1 MGMGMGVGMGTG
13 ADADAGIYIIRLLPS
28 PLLPSVSSSRV
39 SDSESESA
47 ALTERSLG
55 CSGTPVLWWLDTIN
69 SYTHRSQMVSGRM
82 RRWPHPFAGQN
93 GKVRLRMMP
102 SNHWAVGIGH
112 WAPEFKTHRR
122 GIVQATKD
130 DGQPHPKTKNQANK
144 KKKNTN
150 EPKTSQTPPPTPHL
164 LWYGCVASFWV
175 LGFQCFHCQVT
186 MQWEW
191 KRMGVGERGDGGVE
205 LELHSG

>member
-102 SNHWAVGIGH
+102 SNHWAVGIG
-112 WAPEFKTHRR
+112 PRSSRPIEGGLCK
-122 GIVQATKD
+122 
-130 DGQPHPKTKNQANK
+130 QPKMMASHIQKRKTKQTK
-144 KKKNTN
+144 KKKTN
-150 EPKTSQTPPPTPHL
+150 EPKTSQTPPPTHHL
-164 LWYGCVASFWV
+164 LWYGCVARFWV
-175 LGFQCFHCQVT
+175 SNVSTAKSRCSGSGR
-186 MQWEW
+186 EW
-191 KRMGVGERGDGGVE
+191 V
-205 LELHSG
+205 

>member
-144 KKKNTN
+144 KKKIRTN
-150 EPKTSQTPPPTPHL
+150 RKPAKLRL
-164 LWYGCVASFWV
+164 LLLICFGMGVWLAFGFWV
-175 LGFQCFHCQVT
+175 SNVSTAKSRCSGSGR
-186 MQWEW
+186 EW
-191 KRMGVGERGDGGVE
+191 V
-205 LELHSG
+205 